1 MATEPIWPGR
11 FFCVHLR
18 FSRGVVTIAVI
29 VLVLA
34 VAISFGLYQ
43 LLKRAK
49 PLAVQEPYCTV
60 RTADDQQLNLDIEQA
75 QISATIAAVAARRK
89 LPERA
94 VVIAYAT
101 ALQESKLYNV
111 SYGDRDSVGV
121 FQQRESQGWGTKK
134 QIMDP
139 VYSTNKFFAAL
150 KKVKGYR
157 KMPIA
162 EAAQA
167 VQRSAAGYAYAPHET
182 EARILAAAF
191 TGRVP
196 RAVHCWYPPEAGAT
210 RTPKAQTREAR
221 RQLARAI
228 GSTAVTSDKRGWLI
242 AAWSVA
248 HAQKYDLRQVAYSGA
263 TWTNDMEV
271 IGWQKGGKAGAKEVE
286 LA

>member
-1 MATEPIWPGR
+1 M
-11 FFCVHLR
+11 HLR